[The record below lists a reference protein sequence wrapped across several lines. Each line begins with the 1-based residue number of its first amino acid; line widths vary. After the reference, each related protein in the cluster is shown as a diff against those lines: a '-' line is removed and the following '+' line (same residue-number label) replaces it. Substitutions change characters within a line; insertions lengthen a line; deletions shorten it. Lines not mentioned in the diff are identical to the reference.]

1 MINVI
6 ENSNQFFI
14 HSYVAAKIENKEKVE
29 EKITMGLKMNFSN
42 YGLMVGLNLGLDNV
56 RNHEETAM
64 NAKKCEK
71 VIKCKKKGISNLR
84 YKEGL
89 LFE

>member
-29 EKITMGLKMNFSN
+29 EKVTMGLKMNFSS
-42 YGLMVGLNLGLDNV
+42 Y
-56 RNHEETAM
+56 
-64 NAKKCEK
+64 
-71 VIKCKKKGISNLR
+71 
-84 YKEGL
+84 
-89 LFE
+89 